1 MKLLLFMTFN
11 HNLNLNNIDTKYK
24 IMENLE
30 IIYNNECCS
39 SYNKKAF
46 MNYIDKN
53 CEKQLILE
61 INKHKFLFFLKKMFN
76 EMIYKKLINYN
87 IDNNDDT
94 DNIISGFMNI
104 YDNDD
109 KDNNNNDKKIVLR
122 KEIKDFINKIS
133 LDNDNTNFM
142 NYHINY
148 LNYYI
153 TDLIDSF
160 HNLDYSI
167 VEMKEKNKQL
177 NNTVTDLKEAIR
189 EINMTNYI
197 YSSSCICLVI
207 YNLFNY
213 LF

>member
-1 MKLLLFMTFN
+1 MTFN
-11 HNLNLNNIDTKYK
+11 HNLNNIDTKYK

-76 EMIYKKLINYN
+76 EMIYKKLIKYN
-87 IDNNDDT
+87 IDNNDDA

-104 YDNDD
+104 YDNN
-109 KDNNNNDKKIVLR
+109 DNKDKKIVLR

-133 LDNDNTNFM
+133 LDNDNTNFI

-167 VEMKEKNKQL
+167 IEMKEKNKQL
-177 NNTVTDLKEAIR
+177 NNTVADLKEAIR

-197 YSSSCICLVI
+197 YSSSCVCLVI

-213 LF
+213 FFI

>member
-1 MKLLLFMTFN
+1 MTFN

-109 KDNNNNDKKIVLR
+109 NKDNDKKIVLR

-133 LDNDNTNFM
+133 LDNDNTDFM

-153 TDLIDSF
+153 TDLIDNF

-177 NNTVTDLKEAIR
+177 NNTVADLKEAIR

-213 LF
+213 FFI

>member
-1 MKLLLFMTFN
+1 
-11 HNLNLNNIDTKYK
+11 
-24 IMENLE
+24 MENLE
-30 IIYNNECCS
+30 IIYNNEYCS

-76 EMIYKKLINYN
+76 KMIYKKLINYN
-87 IDNNDDT
+87 IDNNDDV

-104 YDNDD
+104 YDDDNNNDN
-109 KDNNNNDKKIVLR
+109 KDNNIVLR

-153 TDLIDSF
+153 TNLIDCF
-160 HNLDYSI
+160 HNLDYSV
-167 VEMKEKNKQL
+167 VEIKEKNKQL
-177 NNTVTDLKEAIR
+177 SNTVTVLKEAIR

-197 YSSSCICLVI
+197 YSSSCVCLVL

-213 LF
+213 FFI

>member
-1 MKLLLFMTFN
+1 MTSSNN
-11 HNLNLNNIDTKYK
+11 HNLNNIDTKYK

-76 EMIYKKLINYN
+76 KMIYKKLINYN
-87 IDNNDDT
+87 IDNNDDV

-104 YDNDD
+104 YDDNDND
-109 KDNNNNDKKIVLR
+109 NDNDNKDNKIVLR

-153 TDLIDSF
+153 TNLIDCF
-160 HNLDYSI
+160 HNLDYSV
-167 VEMKEKNKQL
+167 VEIKEKNKQL
-177 NNTVTDLKEAIR
+177 SNTVTVLKEAIR

-197 YSSSCICLVI
+197 YSSSCVCLVL